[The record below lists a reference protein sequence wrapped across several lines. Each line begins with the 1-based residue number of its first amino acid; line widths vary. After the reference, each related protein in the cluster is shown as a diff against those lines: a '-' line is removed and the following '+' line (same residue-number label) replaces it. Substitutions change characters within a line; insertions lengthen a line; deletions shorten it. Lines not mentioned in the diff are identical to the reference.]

1 MIKFLGGIQ
10 LTTERDGGEG
20 ETPGPRGRFAE
31 LTQQQLGKRREGR
44 GIKEEK
50 REASKRVIFFW
61 CLGFGTVYRTRFL
74 SGIWPHSPSW
84 SIAELGLKPS
94 FLFKYIKES
103 ITKDGIS

>member
-10 LTTERDGGEG
+10 LTTERGGGEG

-50 REASKRVIFFW
+50 REASSS
-61 CLGFGTVYRTRFL
+61 FGVWDLAL
-74 SGIWPHSPSW
+74 SIEPASSLVTGPTPP
-84 SIAELGLKPS
+84 AGL
-94 FLFKYIKES
+94 
-103 ITKDGIS
+103 